1 MVKKL
6 LSLVAVAVFSLSLA
20 GSVLAAD
27 IEGKVAGIEREGRY
41 ITIKSKDGMSVK
53 VRISGSSTEPIHLT
67 GADGQELIALTVGS
81 ARSVAL
87 SRAQRCGRSL
97 RDQGRSKSFCD
108 L

>member
-53 VRISGSSTEPIHLT
+53 VRISGSSTELNGVGDRSEIKE
-67 GADGQELIALTVGS
+67 GQRVSATYDESDDRKTASAVTV
-81 ARSVAL
+81 
-87 SRAQRCGRSL
+87 
-97 RDQGRSKSFCD
+97 K
-108 L
+108 